1 MGCCGQVGQ
10 SGRGRENAGRMP
22 GGLGQRTN
30 SVMGGG
36 VLWAGEV
43 RLVQIRLGGSEQV
56 E

>member
-1 MGCCGQVGQ
+1 MGCCGPVGQ
-10 SGRGRENAGRMP
+10 SGGGREKCRRVP
-22 GGLGQRTN
+22 GALGQRTN